1 MRLLCIRQPYYFNKC
16 YVKTENFSI
25 RFSLLCAVHIFQV
38 EKVEAKML
46 LRKELE
52 PTGYV
57 TWEVP
62 NNEKIIAITFD
73 DGPDPTYTP
82 QILNLLRQY
91 KAEATFL

>member
-1 MRLLCIRQPYYFNKC
+1 MLKQKIFLLVFP
-16 YVKTENFSI
+16 
-25 RFSLLCAVHIFQV
+25 LLCAVHIFQV

-62 NNEKIIAITFD
+62 NNEKLLQLHLMMD
-73 DGPDPTYTP
+73 
-82 QILNLLRQY
+82 QIQRIHH
-91 KAEATFL
+91 KF

>member
-1 MRLLCIRQPYYFNKC
+1 MLKQKIFLLVFLC
-16 YVKTENFSI
+16 YVQYIYFKWKSGSENV
-25 RFSLLCAVHIFQV
+25 AQ
-38 EKVEAKML
+38 
-46 LRKELE
+46 KELE

-82 QILNLLRQY
+82 QVLDLLRQY

>member
-1 MRLLCIRQPYYFNKC
+1 MRLLFIRQPCCFSKRYA
-16 YVKTENFSI
+16 KTENFSI
-25 RFSLLCAVHIFQV
+25 SFSLLCAVHIFQV

-82 QILNLLRQY
+82 QVLDLLRQY

>member
-1 MRLLCIRQPYYFNKC
+1 MLKQKILLI
-16 YVKTENFSI
+16 V
-25 RFSLLCAVHIFQV
+25 FSLLCAVHIFQV

-73 DGPDPTYTP
+73 DGPI
-82 QILNLLRQY
+82 QHIHR
-91 KAEATFL
+91 KF